1 MKKTT
6 DGTFTVILDDGSK
19 LSMDLA
25 KVQKFIATDKRKY
38 VVKNPKGETA
48 FKKVFKG

>member
-1 MKKTT
+1 MPKTT
-6 DGTFTVILDDGSK
+6 DGMFTILLEDGSK

-25 KVQKFIATDKRKY
+25 GVQKFIATDKRKY

-48 FKKVFKG
+48 FKKTFKG